1 MRRRALALACIGL
14 LTLAGGCMGD
24 ESGAIEA
31 DALPG
36 LVLQTEDV
44 GADFVRFDGGPL
56 VRADFQPGPRQD
68 PGRFGRLD
76 GWKTRFRASDPTD
89 REGVLV
95 VQSLV
100 DLFESP
106 GGAEEDLAAY
116 EQEFEQNGQSNEP
129 VSALVG
135 DETAAIVF
143 EANGV
148 FFCTV
153 AWRSENVTA
162 SVTTQAFDRTG
173 AKNEALELAQKQQRR
188 IAAAAD

>member
-1 MRRRALALACIGL
+1 
-14 LTLAGGCMGD
+14 MGE

-36 LVLQTEDV
+36 LVLQTEDL
-44 GADFVRFDGGPL
+44 GADFVRFDEGPL

-76 GWKTRFRASDPTD
+76 GWKTRFRASNPTD

-95 VQSLV
+95 VQSLL
-100 DLFESP
+100 DLFEGR

-116 EQEFEQNGQSNEP
+116 GQEFEQNGQSNEP
-129 VSALVG
+129 VSGQVG
-135 DETAAIVF
+135 DETAAVVF

-153 AWRSENVTA
+153 AWRYENVTA
-162 SVTTQAFDRTG
+162 AVTTQAFDRQS
-173 AKNEALELAQKQQRR
+173 ALEAFALAQKQQRR